1 MTSIA
6 STIII
11 LITMIKRKY
20 AEHKLSDETLERL
33 KIRAIKE
40 KVTQAELI
48 TRAVEIYLHEPI
60 DKRDNQD

>member
-1 MTSIA
+1 
-6 STIII
+6 
-11 LITMIKRKY
+11 MIKRKY